1 MQIEGLAWPP
11 QPEVYYLD
19 ADEYRPVTQ
28 GDVFADVPFTKAR
41 RASKITDDPNTTH
54 ERRLVAV
61 MGYTCDLY
69 NEQTGVLGKVQV
81 VAPVIEATTAG
92 IPDNWAG
99 AFNFVPLPDLLGD
112 GKMYAADLRVTSNVD
127 AFYLLPKKRVRCLSE
142 IGWAAFRQRIALS
155 STRTIHHLD
164 DLCSAG
170 EDVWREIH
178 LWERWNRSGGAPAAF
193 QRWLD
198 EPQGK
203 LGGFTRR
210 HLLYRGML
218 GEVLADLERV
228 IGESSKN

>member
-1 MQIEGLAWPP
+1 MQIEGLQWPP

-19 ADEYRPVTQ
+19 ADEHRPVTQ

-41 RASKITDDPNTTH
+41 RASKITDNPNATY
-54 ERRLVAV
+54 ERRLVTV

-69 NEQTGVLGKVQV
+69 NEQTGALGKVQV
-81 VAPVIEATTAG
+81 VAPVLEATAAG
-92 IPDNWAG
+92 IPDSWAG

-127 AFYLLPKKRVRCLSE
+127 AFYLGTTNRVRCLSE
-142 IGWAAFRQRIALS
+142 IGWAAFRQRIGLS

-164 DLCSAG
+164 DLRSAG
-170 EDVWREIH
+170 EDVWREIR
-178 LWERWNRSGGAPAAF
+178 LWERWNRSGRDPVAF

-218 GEVLADLERV
+218 GEILADLERTDPTM
-228 IGESSKN
+228 